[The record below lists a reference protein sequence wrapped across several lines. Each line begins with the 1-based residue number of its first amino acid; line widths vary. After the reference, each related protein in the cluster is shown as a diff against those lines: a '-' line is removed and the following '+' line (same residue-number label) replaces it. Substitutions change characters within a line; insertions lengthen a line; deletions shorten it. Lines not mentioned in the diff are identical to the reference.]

1 MFLQLRLVS
10 ETKAPDLA
18 APWRREVLWMVED
31 VSEPPEKWVQR
42 MSLTADGAEKVV

>member
-31 VSEPPEKWVQR
+31 VSEPPEEVQR